1 MIAARRLKTILP
13 ALLTAALLI
22 AGCGIASSYRPAPQK
37 TIRDFSGSG
46 KYLKKVGVVALLNNA
61 TLGGQQ
67 IPVSYMRAFLESIN
81 AETSHAVL
89 VVPGQTEA
97 SPFLMNPP
105 RAANGH
111 LNVFTLSSLAR
122 KEGMNFLVSPLLM
135 DVRVRTR
142 DTGFWFFKDVAYS
155 IQVQTAAAIY
165 DTITGTRLAL
175 GTLIDEVEIDEYEAE
190 RIRNGEDVIVD
201 GLEEA
206 VEEMGQSLGERMA
219 EAINE
224 GKWLASVVAL
234 SDGACVISAGSDVGV
249 ETGDRFDVLD
259 ASEMLTGLD
268 GQRYVVPGVKIGE
281 IAIDGVA
288 PGQASG
294 SPVSGGTVPPV
305 GSILVPES

>member
-1 MIAARRLKTILP
+1 MIVARRRK
-13 ALLTAALLI
+13 ALLPVLLAATLLI

-67 IPVSYMRAFLESIN
+67 IPIFYMRAFLESIN
-81 AETSHAVL
+81 AEASHAVL
-89 VVPGQTEA
+89 VIPGRDEA
-97 SPFLMNPP
+97 VPFLMNPP
-105 RAANGH
+105 RTANGH
-111 LNVFTLSSLAR
+111 LNVYSLSSLAR
-122 KEGMNFLVSPLLM
+122 QEGMNFLVSPLLM

-155 IQVQTAAAIY
+155 LQVQTAAAIY

-175 GTLIDEVEIDEYEAE
+175 GTLIDEVDIDEYEAQ
-190 RIRNGEDVIVD
+190 RIRNGENVIVD
-201 GLEEA
+201 SLEEV

-249 ETGDRFDVLD
+249 ETGDRFAVLD
-259 ASEMLTGLD
+259 ASEMLTGMD
-268 GQRYVVPGVKIGE
+268 GQRYIVPGVKIGE
-281 IAIDGVA
+281 IAIDGVT

-294 SPVSGGTVPPV
+294 APVSGGTAPPV

>member
-1 MIAARRLKTILP
+1 MIAPRRPKTILP
-13 ALLTAALLI
+13 ILLAASLMI

-37 TIRDFSGSG
+37 AIRDFSGSG

-67 IPVSYMRAFLESIN
+67 VPVFYMRSFLESISE
-81 AETSHAVL
+81 ETSHAVL
-89 VVPGQTEA
+89 VIPGRDKTP
-97 SPFLMNPP
+97 PFLMNPP

-122 KEGMNFLVSPLLM
+122 REGMNFLVSPLLM

-155 IQVQTAAAIY
+155 LQVQTAAAIY

-175 GTLIDEVEIDEYEAE
+175 GTLIDEVDIDETEAQ

-201 GLEEA
+201 SLEEV

-219 EAINE
+219 EAINDS
-224 GKWLASVVAL
+224 KWLASVVSL
-234 SDGACVISAGSDVGV
+234 SDGACVISAGSEVGI
-249 ETGDRFDVLD
+249 ETGDRFAVLD
-259 ASEMLTGLD
+259 GSEMLTGLD
-268 GQRYVVPGVKIGE
+268 GQRYIVPGVKIGD

-288 PGQASG
+288 SDQASG
-294 SPVSGGTVPPV
+294 SPISGGPTPPV
-305 GSILVPES
+305 GSILVPED

>member
-1 MIAARRLKTILP
+1 MIVARRSK
-13 ALLTAALLI
+13 ALLAPLLAAFLI

-61 TLGGQQ
+61 ALLGQQ
-67 IPVSYMRAFLESIN
+67 VPVPYMRAFLESIKAN
-81 AETSHAVL
+81 ASDTNL
-89 VVPGQTEA
+89 VIPGPTEA
-97 SPFLMNPP
+97 LPFLWNPP

-111 LNVFTLSSLAR
+111 LNVFTLSRQAR
-122 KEGMNFLVSPLLM
+122 QEGMNFLVSPLLM

-155 IQVQTAAAIY
+155 LQVQTAAAIY

-175 GTLIDEVEIDEYEAE
+175 GTLIDEVDIDEYEAE
-190 RIRNGEDVIVD
+190 RIRNGENVIVD
-201 GLEEA
+201 SLEEM

-219 EAINE
+219 KAINE
-224 GKWLASVVAL
+224 GKWLASVIAL
-234 SDGACVISAGSDVGV
+234 NDGSCVISAGSEVGV
-249 ETGDRFDVLD
+249 EKGDRFAVLD
-259 ASEMLTGLD
+259 GSEVLTGLD
-268 GQRYVVPGVKIGE
+268 KQRYVVPGVKIGE
-281 IAIDGVA
+281 IAVDDVA

-294 SPVSGGTVPPV
+294 SPVSDGPVPPV

>member
-1 MIAARRLKTILP
+1 MIAPRRLNTILP

-67 IPVSYMRAFLESIN
+67 VPVSYMRAFLESIN
-81 AETSHAVL
+81 EEASHAVL
-89 VVPGQTEA
+89 VIPGRTEA
-97 SPFLMNPP
+97 PPFLMNPP

-111 LNVFTLSSLAR
+111 LNVFTLSSMAR
-122 KEGMNFLVSPLLM
+122 QEGMNFLVSPLLM

-142 DTGFWFFKDVAYS
+142 DTGFWLFKDVAYS
-155 IQVQTAAAIY
+155 LQVHTAAAIY

-175 GTLIDEVEIDEYEAE
+175 GTLIDEVDIDETEAQ

-201 GLEEA
+201 GLEEV

-224 GKWLASVVAL
+224 NKWLASVVAL
-234 SDGACVISAGSDVGV
+234 SDGACVISAGSEVGI
-249 ETGDRFDVLD
+249 ETGDRFAVLD
-259 ASEMLTGLD
+259 GSEMLTGLD
-268 GQRYVVPGVKIGE
+268 EQRYVVPGVKIGE
-281 IAIDGVA
+281 LTITQVTANQSFA
-288 PGQASG
+288 
-294 SPVSGGTVPPV
+294 VSEAGDPPTV
-305 GSILVPES
+305 GSILVRD

>member
-1 MIAARRLKTILP
+1 MTAARRLKTILP
-13 ALLTAALLI
+13 SLVAVALLI

-61 TLGGQQ
+61 ILGGQQ
-67 IPVSYMRAFLESIN
+67 VPVSYMRAFLESIKTE
-81 AETSHAVL
+81 ASHAVL
-89 VVPGQTEA
+89 VIPGRSEA

-111 LNVFTLSSLAR
+111 LNVFTLSGLAR
-122 KEGMNFLVSPLLM
+122 QEGMNFLVSPLLM

-155 IQVQTAAAIY
+155 LQVQTAAAIY

-175 GTLIDEVEIDEYEAE
+175 GTLIDEVDIDEYEAE
-190 RIRNGEDVIVD
+190 RIRNGETVIVD
-201 GLEEA
+201 SLEEM

-224 GKWLASVVAL
+224 NKWLASVIAL
-234 SDGACVISAGSDVGV
+234 KEGSCILSAGSEVGL
-249 ETGDRFDVLD
+249 ETGDRFAVLD
-259 ASEMLTGLD
+259 GSEILTGLD

-294 SPVSGGTVPPV
+294 APVSDGPVPPA

>member
-1 MIAARRLKTILP
+1 MIVARRSKSLLAP
-13 ALLTAALLI
+13 LLTAFLI

-61 TLGGQQ
+61 ALLGQQ
-67 IPVSYMRAFLESIN
+67 VPVPYMRAFLESIKAN
-81 AETSHAVL
+81 ASDTNL
-89 VVPGQTEA
+89 VIPGPTEA
-97 SPFLMNPP
+97 LPFLWNPP

-111 LNVFTLSSLAR
+111 LNVFTLSRQAR
-122 KEGMNFLVSPLLM
+122 QEGMNFLVSPLLM

-155 IQVQTAAAIY
+155 LQVQTAAAIY

-175 GTLIDEVEIDEYEAE
+175 GTLIDEVDIDEYEAE
-190 RIRNGEDVIVD
+190 RIRNGENVIVD
-201 GLEEA
+201 SLEEM

-219 EAINE
+219 KAINE
-224 GKWLASVVAL
+224 GKWLASVIAL
-234 SDGACVISAGSDVGV
+234 NDGSCVISAGSEVGV
-249 ETGDRFDVLD
+249 EKGDRFAVLD
-259 ASEMLTGLD
+259 GSEVLTGLD
-268 GQRYVVPGVKIGE
+268 KQRYVVPGVKIGE
-281 IAIDGVA
+281 IAVDDVA

-294 SPVSGGTVPPV
+294 SPVSDGPVPPV

>member
-89 VVPGQTEA
+89 VIPGRTEA

-105 RAANGH
+105 RTANGH
-111 LNVFTLSSLAR
+111 LNVFTLSGLAR
-122 KEGMNFLVSPLLM
+122 QEGMNFLVSPLLM

-288 PGQASG
+288 PSQASG

>member
-1 MIAARRLKTILP
+1 MIVARRSKSLLAP
-13 ALLTAALLI
+13 LLTAFLI

-61 TLGGQQ
+61 ALLGQQ
-67 IPVSYMRAFLESIN
+67 VPVPYMRAFLESIKAN
-81 AETSHAVL
+81 ASDTNL
-89 VVPGQTEA
+89 VIPGPTEA
-97 SPFLMNPP
+97 LPFLWNPP

-111 LNVFTLSSLAR
+111 LNVFTLSRQAR
-122 KEGMNFLVSPLLM
+122 QEGMNFLVSPLLM

-155 IQVQTAAAIY
+155 LQVQTAAAIY

-175 GTLIDEVEIDEYEAE
+175 GTLIDEVDIDEYEAE
-190 RIRNGEDVIVD
+190 RIRNGENLIVD
-201 GLEEA
+201 SLEEM

-219 EAINE
+219 KAINE
-224 GKWLASVVAL
+224 GKWLASVIAL
-234 SDGACVISAGSDVGV
+234 NDGSCVISAGSEVGV
-249 ETGDRFDVLD
+249 EKGDRFAVLD
-259 ASEMLTGLD
+259 GSEVLTGLD
-268 GQRYVVPGVKIGE
+268 KQRYVVPGVKIGE
-281 IAIDGVA
+281 IAVDDVA

-294 SPVSGGTVPPV
+294 SPVSDGPVPPV